1 MKKKYMDEEEDED
14 EDDDDDV
21 PRKTPSDASFAPPV
35 RRMCVFA
42 PSVREAHVC
51 VCPHA
56 RPHICKYYC
65 TNWQTLA
72 DRDTHT
78 HERLAKLFCF
88 TAFSL
93 TVIAATRTP
102 VYLK

>member
-14 EDDDDDV
+14 EDDDDVV

-56 RPHICKYYC
+56 RPHIYAN
-65 TNWQTLA
+65 T
-72 DRDTHT
+72 
-78 HERLAKLFCF
+78 
-88 TAFSL
+88 
-93 TVIAATRTP
+93 IARTGRRWRTGTRTLTNASLNFSASLP
-102 VYLK
+102 SV